1 MKKSKHKTGRTAKT
15 SGTKAS
21 YTSKKHSSG
30 PNRDKLGRG
39 QMFLYITDFDE
50 IFEPSDAKRKHQKG
64 PLSFTKSLVTIH
76 FLSKPAEIR
85 FIERMKIL
93 KSHSKRH
100 LLRSVFEDLKN
111 WTAAKYLG
119 PRGFLITADLQPAS
133 CEYLAVHLDHVS
145 IEDLE
150 KAIPILEEIG
160 LLETVTF
167 DHVPDTDGRSR
178 MQPDTAGRK
187 RKPLNKSNGKG
198 KSKSKDRS
206 AKSNIKSK
214 NKSTKTNNNRQT
226 NKVKQQATQT
236 PATTPEPIRPTQ
248 SEAGGS
254 VIPFTGPL
262 GSAKH
267 KRSEANKLGDVAAGI
282 LHRYDNVSQSFAV
295 EVYRGLGLPSP
306 LDSKQAA
313 RELGAFRSCI
323 SKARLDLPPPDFQE
337 LMNRAIAEAER
348 MKKYWRNRPGK
359 PAAVWCKVF
368 GDMVA
373 KAKSRKA
380 M

>member
-1 MKKSKHKTGRTAKT
+1 MPKARKTTQTAKQNR
-15 SGTKAS
+15 SN
-21 YTSKKHSSG
+21 G
-30 PNRDKLGRG
+30 PDRGKSDRG
-39 QMFLYITDFDE
+39 QTVLHVTDFEE
-50 IFEPSDAKRKHQKG
+50 IFEPSDAKRKKQKG

-85 FIERMKIL
+85 FIEKMKTL
-93 KSHSKRH
+93 KSHSERH

-119 PRGFLITADLQPAS
+119 PRGFLVTADLQSAS

-145 IEDLE
+145 VADLE

-160 LLETVTF
+160 LLEKVTF
-167 DHVPDTDGRSR
+167 DYVPDTDGSSR
-178 MQPDTAGRK
+178 TQPDTTGRK
-187 RKPLNKSNGKG
+187 RKPLNKDNDKG
-198 KSKSKDRS
+198 KSKSKNKS
-206 AKSNIKSK
+206 AKANIKSK
-214 NKSTKTNNNRQT
+214 NKSTNTSNNDKRQKYKGKKKT
-226 NKVKQQATQT
+226 TQT
-236 PATTPEPIRPTQ
+236 PTAAPKPIEPTQ
-248 SEAGGS
+248 SDAGGS

-267 KRSEANKLGDVAAGI
+267 TGLRRSEPNKLGDIAAGMF
-282 LHRYDNVSQSFAV
+282 HRYDSVSQGLAV
-295 EVYRGLGLPSP
+295 KVYRGLGLSNP
-306 LDSKQAA
+306 LDSQQAA

-323 SKARLDLPPPDFQE
+323 SKARLDLPPPVFQA
-337 LMNRAIAEAER
+337 LMDRAIAEAR
-348 MKKYWRNRPGK
+348 RLKKYWRNRPGK

-373 KAKSRKA
+373 KAKTRKA